1 MELNNNQQENE
12 QMPTQLQPQVI
23 YRAEGWVA
31 VIAGQMGE
39 KMDGLGFCSQGAE
52 YSSQRT

>member
-23 YRAEGWVA
+23 YRAVGWVA